1 MSNYTVSEIIIIQFF
16 CFVVVLNAPS
26 WYHFI
31 ITQFPF
37 FLKKIN
43 ENGVELM
50 KFYQFICENNPLWL
64 DYYDSNTET
73 IEEKTI
79 DINETNETNETNKTV
94 EKVQQKYEDK
104 YLEKFKHFSNDF
116 YFTELEMEEEPKEYE
131 RIKNLLE
138 KQRNDAI
145 NEIQEK
151 LLKINEIEEY
161 GGILKEKD
169 EDVDKEHMFT
179 ENINEFGIK
188 HILDYFSLQDDY
200 DENPDDIDFE
210 ELYIELI
217 IIKNKL
223 DEELKEVTM
232 NSFTDKDFKDMAR
245 KSIIDKKLDK
255 FIDNYILEHTP
266 MGNIYMRYNNNK
278 GSFEYF
284 SNNTI
289 PYRYLE
295 PVGRKYV
302 MTYWCKPIF
311 VDIEEELKRA
321 EIRYDDDIKK
331 KAEKEQ
337 KEKEELKNPKNSL
350 ARMKSYNKD
359 TMKPM
364 SIRPMKNR
372 SSNNILPPQIKAS
385 IQNINQTTEK
395 QLLKEKANRY
405 TWEGRLSDFCPL
417 KKIDKKVVNKN
428 LLMTYA
434 DFKKIQQE
442 EQNKK

>member
-1 MSNYTVSEIIIIQFF
+1 M
-16 CFVVVLNAPS
+16 
-26 WYHFI
+26 
-31 ITQFPF
+31 
-37 FLKKIN
+37 
-43 ENGVELM
+43 
-50 KFYQFICENNPLWL
+50 
-64 DYYDSNTET
+64 
-73 IEEKTI
+73 
-79 DINETNETNETNKTV
+79 
-94 EKVQQKYEDK
+94 
-104 YLEKFKHFSNDF
+104 FK
-116 YFTELEMEEEPKEYE
+116 
-131 RIKNLLE
+131 
-138 KQRNDAI
+138 
-145 NEIQEK
+145 
-151 LLKINEIEEY
+151 
-161 GGILKEKD
+161 
-169 EDVDKEHMFT
+169 

-217 IIKNKL
+217 KIKNKL